1 MSNTV
6 LYWELLFC
14 NDDFDSFQ
22 AEIINFTDQML
33 KNVIVDLS
41 SIQIKYYKCSHNKK
55 GQVLSILVITLK
67 VLKKYDM

>member
-33 KNVIVDLS
+33 KNFNFRSVHYTN
-41 SIQIKYYKCSHNKK
+41 Q
-55 GQVLSILVITLK
+55 TLQ
-67 VLKKYDM
+67 MFT